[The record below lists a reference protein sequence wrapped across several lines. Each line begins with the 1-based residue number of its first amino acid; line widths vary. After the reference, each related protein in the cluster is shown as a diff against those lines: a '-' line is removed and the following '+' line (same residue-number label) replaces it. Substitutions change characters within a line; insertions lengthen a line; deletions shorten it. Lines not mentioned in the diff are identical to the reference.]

1 MRHTPFTLSSPG
13 AALLTRARHRLSF
26 LYLEKCRIE
35 RDDNGVHATITINRD
50 AEDEQTLTTY
60 LPIAD
65 LTVLLLGPGT
75 SITQPAIGHCA
86 RNGCGLSFVGSG
98 GVRSYGALLS
108 PYASTTLLE
117 RQASLWADSDSR
129 VRVAQDMFLRRFPD
143 TAANMLANQSIE
155 QLRGLEGARVKRAYR
170 RLANQHGIP
179 RWRRVRE
186 ANDPHFDSVNL
197 AMNVANT
204 ALYGLAA
211 AVVQV
216 LGMSPGLGFVHTGN
230 RLAFALD
237 IADLY
242 KVDHLTPLCFS
253 LKGEPNTEFAVMA
266 ALREQFRLLRLLPRM
281 VDDIHA
287 LMGLD
292 DDDDPDGW
300 EINELSLWAQ
310 SGVVEA
316 GHNYGR
322 HLRIPT

>member
-1 MRHTPFTLSSPG
+1 MRPTPFKLSSPG
-13 AALLTRARHRLSF
+13 AALLTRAQHRLTF

-35 RDDNGVHATITINRD
+35 RDDNGVHATITINQD
-50 AEDEQTLTTY
+50 TAPQTLTCY
-60 LPIAD
+60 IPVAD

-75 SITQPAIGHCA
+75 SITQPAIAHCA

-98 GVRSYGALLS
+98 AVRAYGALLS
-108 PYASTTLLE
+108 PYASTMLLE
-117 RQASLWADSDSR
+117 RQAALWADTAAR
-129 VRVAQDMFLRRFPD
+129 TRVAQHMFLRRFPD
-143 TAANMLANQSIE
+143 TAANLLANQTIE

-186 ANDPHFDSVNL
+186 TDDPHFEQVNL

-204 ALYGLAA
+204 ALYGLTA

-230 RLAFALD
+230 RLSFALD

-253 LKGEPNTEFAVMA
+253 LKDETNVEFAVMG
-266 ALREQFRLLRLLPRM
+266 ALRDKFRLLRLLPRM
-281 VDDIHA
+281 VDDIYA
-287 LMGLD
+287 LMGVHDED
-292 DDDDPDGW
+292 DQEDW
-300 EINELSLWAQ
+300 EVNELSLWAE
-310 SGVVEA
+310 SGLVES
-316 GHNYGR
+316 GTNHGR
-322 HLRIPT
+322 HLRVPT

>member
-1 MRHTPFTLSSPG
+1 MRNTPFKLSSPG

-35 RDDNGVHATITINRD
+35 RDENGVHATITINRD
-50 AEDEQTLTTY
+50 TEPQDLTTY
-60 LPIAD
+60 IPVAD

-75 SITQPAIGHCA
+75 SITQPAIAHCA

-98 GVRSYGALLS
+98 AVRSYGALLT
-108 PYASTTLLE
+108 PYAPTRLLE
-117 RQASLWADSDSR
+117 RQASLWADETSR

-143 TAANMLANQSIE
+143 TAANLLANQSIE

-170 RLANQHGIP
+170 RLANQHGMP

-186 ANDPHFDSVNL
+186 ADSPHFDQVNL

-204 ALYGLAA
+204 ALYGLAT

-230 RLAFALD
+230 RLSFALD

-253 LKGEPNTEFAVMA
+253 LKDVPNVEFEVMTS
-266 ALREQFRLLRLLPRM
+266 LRDQFRLLRLLPRM
-281 VDDIHA
+281 VDDIHS
-287 LMGLD
+287 LMGVTDED
-292 DDDDPDGW
+292 DEDEW
-300 EINELSLWAQ
+300 EVNALSLWAE
-310 SGVVEA
+310 SGLVVS
-316 GHNYGR
+316 GPNYGR
-322 HLRIPT
+322 HLRVPL